1 MPSLVWFGFL
11 VSRGSGIFQDSLF
24 LVKQTPSEKP
34 DVSENTNSSVL
45 YFILGLHCEE
55 DKKALEGVIPAAP
68 SGTLKRQLP
77 SDAEDKELD
86 VNTPEKIPKKG
97 QQAASCHC
105 VLKSKGESIS
115 TPLT

>member
-1 MPSLVWFGFL
+1 MHSLVWFGFL

-24 LVKQTPSEKP
+24 LFKQTPSEKP
-34 DVSENTNSSVL
+34 DAPDANSSVL

-55 DKKALEGVIPAAP
+55 DKKALEGVIPVAP
-68 SGTLKRQLP
+68 SGPLKRQLP

-97 QQAASCHC
+97 QQAAI
-105 VLKSKGESIS
+105 VY
-115 TPLT
+115 

>member
-1 MPSLVWFGFL
+1 MNT
-11 VSRGSGIFQDSLF
+11 QDSLF
-24 LVKQTPSEKP
+24 LLKQTPSEKSDAP
-34 DVSENTNSSVL
+34 ADINSSVL

-77 SDAEDKELD
+77 SDAEDEELD

-97 QQAASCHC
+97 QQAASGHC
-105 VLKSKGESIS
+105 ALKTKG
-115 TPLT
+115 